1 MAPSIVKRYAIAFSQ
16 YKVVGFVA
24 FAVCVAGAGLMSLSE
39 APPPSYKATAALAS
53 NAPSIPLSTTG
64 PSIQEQ
70 GKAALTPE
78 FLVDDAVAQEVADKV
93 GIAPALVK
101 AASIRVPA
109 EDEPQF
115 YYVAYKDSTPE
126 RAETVV
132 RLLMEAMVSKSLAF
146 NQSRLNST
154 IEAMEERMPDVQREL
169 EMAEDRLVRFDRVEG
184 AIFLEAETGS
194 LQGEI
199 VGAQTQQRQAQQ
211 RVQALASAIAS
222 LEQQLGLSVDEAYTS
237 GALSR
242 DPIVANIR
250 NQISQIETQQTL
262 EGQTLRPEHPQM
274 QAYQRQIEG
283 LEGLLEERAA
293 EIIGGDGLGAPLPT
307 SDRIRISSAL
317 DPVRQEMAARLIG
330 LRLERENAERELEI
344 ARSSEADAMR
354 KFMSLPDLQIERE
367 RIARELAIKKGFH
380 DQLQAQLID
389 ARAAR
394 DEITSNLVIAQ
405 APEIEETVTPP
416 PNVVLLVV
424 GGAAVGLVIG
434 GASIFLL
441 SALEGRCYTMEEVS
455 KAFADRELGVLATI
469 PQLIDFETYD
479 DEAMVT
485 IVDPES
491 PYLEYYERLRSN
503 IVRSGETK
511 APKVVAIT
519 SCGAEEGKTLT
530 AYNLGI
536 AAARAGKRTLI
547 IEADLRSPSQ
557 IEALGVGIDPD
568 SLREPLQ
575 HYDPIRN
582 NMRLVPGVENLYA
595 IPTPGPQ
602 SRAVAIV
609 ESSEMRSLIEM
620 ARQRFD
626 FVVVDTPSLSR
637 CNDTLAIEPLTDG
650 LVLVGRP
657 GFTQTA
663 LVAEQ
668 AAAIEEAEDKLTV
681 IGSVVN
687 GAEIAIE
694 LPPLPEEEDLLVEEV
709 STANADTEL
718 DLVADRETDRR
729 REDLELSPSDRRNS
743 LF

>member
-16 YKVVGFVA
+16 YKIVGFAA
-24 FAVCVAGAGLMSLSE
+24 FALCVAGAGLMSLSE
-39 APPPSYKATAALAS
+39 PPAPSYKATAALAS

-64 PSIQEQ
+64 PSIHEQ

-78 FLVDDAVAQEVADKV
+78 FLVDDIVAEDVANKV
-93 GIAPALVK
+93 GIGPALVK
-101 AASIRVPA
+101 AASIRVPK

-132 RLLMEAMVSKSLAF
+132 QLLMEAMVEKSLAF

-154 IEAMEERMPDVQREL
+154 IEAMEARMPDVALEL
-169 EMAEDRLVRFDRVEG
+169 EIAEERLVRFDRVEG

-199 VGAQTQQRQAQQ
+199 IGAQGRQRQATQQ
-211 RVQALASAIAS
+211 IQAIGSSIAS
-222 LEQQLGLSVDEAYTS
+222 LERQLGLSVDEAYTS

-262 EGQTLRPEHPQM
+262 DGQTLRPEHPQM
-274 QAYQRQIEG
+274 QAYQRQIGG
-283 LEGLLEERAA
+283 LEGLLEARAA

-307 SDRIRISSAL
+307 SDRIRVSSAL
-317 DPVRQEMAARLIG
+317 DPIRQEMAAQLIN
-330 LRLERENAERELEI
+330 LRLERENAERALEI
-344 ARSSEADAMR
+344 AQSSEQDAMQR
-354 KFMSLPDLQIERE
+354 FMSLPDLQLERE

-394 DEITSNLVIAQ
+394 DETTSNLVIAQ
-405 APEIEETVTPP
+405 LPEIEETITPP
-416 PNVVLLVV
+416 PNVILLVV
-424 GGAAVGLVIG
+424 GGAAVGLIIG

-469 PQLIDFETYD
+469 PQLIDFEHYD

-503 IVRSGETK
+503 IARSSEANTK
-511 APKVVAIT
+511 APKVVAMT

-530 AYNLGI
+530 TYNLAI

-557 IEALGVGIDPD
+557 AEALGVSVDPE

-582 NMRLVPGVENLYA
+582 NMRLVPGVENLYV

-602 SRAVAIV
+602 ARAVAIV

-626 FVVVDTPSLSR
+626 FVVVDTPSMSR

-650 LVLVGRP
+650 LILVGRP

-663 LVAEQ
+663 LGTEQ
-668 AAAIEEAEDKLTV
+668 ANAIEEAEDKLTV

-694 LPPLPEEEDLLVEEV
+694 LPPLPEEDELAVEEV
-709 STANADTEL
+709 STSDSEPL
-718 DLVADRETDRR
+718 DERE
-729 REDLELSPSDRRNS
+729 ELSPSERRRA